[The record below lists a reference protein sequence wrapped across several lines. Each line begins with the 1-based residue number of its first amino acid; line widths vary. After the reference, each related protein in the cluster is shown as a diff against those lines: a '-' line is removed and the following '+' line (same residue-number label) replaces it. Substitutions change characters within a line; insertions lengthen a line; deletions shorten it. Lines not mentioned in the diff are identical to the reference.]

1 MPIYL
6 KDLDVTQAVAGLSSA
21 LIVPCYMCPAVTAS
35 VKARQ
40 PFLQFFRSFLKSPP
54 FEQSIREL
62 QNRLQAA
69 GVETSVF
76 TSNLVYHWFLC
87 MWPAARRRKLKRA
100 MKNHDAAIVLGC
112 DSATETVRELVPAG
126 ECTVIQGMEV
136 TGYMNARLRFAWPG
150 HVLFDSC
157 KIIPITRA

>member
-6 KDLDVTQAVAGLSSA
+6 KDLDVAREVAGLNTA

-54 FEQSIREL
+54 FEENIREL
-62 QNRLQAA
+62 QSRLQAA
-69 GVETSVF
+69 GVQTSVF

-87 MWPAARRRKLKRA
+87 MWPAARRRKLRRA

-112 DSATETVRELVPAG
+112 DSATETVRELVHAG
-126 ECTVIQGMEV
+126 ECRVIQGMEV
-136 TGYMNARLRFAWPG
+136 TGYMNAKMRFAWPG
-150 HVLFDSC
+150 NIFFDDC
-157 KIIPITRA
+157 KIIPINPS

>member
-6 KDLDVTQAVAGLSSA
+6 KDLDVTPEVAGLGSA
-21 LIVPCYMCPAVTAS
+21 LIVPCYMCPAVTAA

-40 PFLQFFRSFLKSPP
+40 PFLQLFRSFLKSPP

-69 GVETSVF
+69 GVQASVF
-76 TSNLVYHWFLC
+76 TSTLVSHWFLC
-87 MWPAARRRKLKRA
+87 MWPAARRRKLRRA

-112 DSATETVRELVPAG
+112 DSATATVRELVPAG
-126 ECTVIQGMEV
+126 ECKVIQGLDV
-136 TGYMNARLRFAWPG
+136 AGYMNAKLRLTWPG
-150 HVLFDSC
+150 NVSFDDC
-157 KIIPITRA
+157 KIIPLTRA